1 MPRCDEVCRLGDM
14 SCVITDSLNIFRT
27 KKQVNE
33 PDGLGGID
41 TQPTDQLLENLRIEC
56 IDLLVLLAHDQR
68 LISVTRDE
76 RVQSTLEVLR
86 RETGKTIEPFYNV
99 LWKMTTRYGCGALG
113 DLRLSE
119 KWRALPLNPLP
130 MAGAAQ

>member
-1 MPRCDEVCRLGDM
+1 M

-76 RVQSTLEVLR
+76 RVQSRSTMSS
-86 RETGKTIEPFYNV
+86 GK
-99 LWKMTTRYGCGALG
+99 
-113 DLRLSE
+113 
-119 KWRALPLNPLP
+119 
-130 MAGAAQ
+130 